1 MRLDVRADWPTA
13 IDDDARDMVV
23 AAGVGR
29 LETVEQSQRHRHR
42 KAQLLYGVR
51 GAINCEMEEAVWIVP
66 PGSAIWIP
74 GDTPHT
80 VFGSGDVECVCLFI
94 HATPAARLPL
104 HGCAILISD
113 LLRHLLMRAS
123 EMPAQYD
130 PDGPEGRI
138 ASVILDELATA
149 PIENFRLPI
158 PSDPRLKALA
168 EAMIA
173 NPAASST
180 VAQWAAGV
188 GMSER
193 TLNRRLSSEI
203 GMGFGRWRRQLHI
216 LLALRW
222 LASGRSV
229 QSVGLDLGYES
240 TSSFV
245 SMFRKAVGQPPG
257 RYLAR

>member
-1 MRLDVRADWPTA
+1 
-13 IDDDARDMVV
+13 
-23 AAGVGR
+23 
-29 LETVEQSQRHRHR
+29 
-42 KAQLLYGVR
+42 
-51 GAINCEMEEAVWIVP
+51 
-66 PGSAIWIP
+66 
-74 GDTPHT
+74 
-80 VFGSGDVECVCLFI
+80 
-94 HATPAARLPL
+94 
-104 HGCAILISD
+104 
-113 LLRHLLMRAS
+113 MRAS

-158 PSDPRLKALA
+158 PSDPRLRALA

-203 GMGFGRWRRQLHI
+203 GMGFGRWRRQIHI

>member
-1 MRLDVRADWPTA
+1 M
-13 IDDDARDMVV
+13 
-23 AAGVGR
+23 
-29 LETVEQSQRHRHR
+29 
-42 KAQLLYGVR
+42 
-51 GAINCEMEEAVWIVP
+51 
-66 PGSAIWIP
+66 
-74 GDTPHT
+74 
-80 VFGSGDVECVCLFI
+80 
-94 HATPAARLPL
+94 
-104 HGCAILISD
+104 
-113 LLRHLLMRAS
+113 
-123 EMPAQYD
+123 
-130 PDGPEGRI
+130 
-138 ASVILDELATA
+138 ATA
-149 PIENFRLPI
+149 PTENFRLPI
-158 PSDPRLKALA
+158 PSDPRLRALA

-203 GMGFGRWRRQLHI
+203 GMGFGRWRRQIHI

>member
-1 MRLDVRADWPTA
+1 
-13 IDDDARDMVV
+13 
-23 AAGVGR
+23 
-29 LETVEQSQRHRHR
+29 
-42 KAQLLYGVR
+42 
-51 GAINCEMEEAVWIVP
+51 
-66 PGSAIWIP
+66 
-74 GDTPHT
+74 
-80 VFGSGDVECVCLFI
+80 
-94 HATPAARLPL
+94 
-104 HGCAILISD
+104 
-113 LLRHLLMRAS
+113 MRAS

-158 PSDPRLKALA
+158 PSDPRLRALA

-203 GMGFGRWRRQLHI
+203 GMGFGRWRRQIHI

-229 QSVGLDLGYES
+229 PVGRPRPGLRKHQQFRQHVSQGRRPTAWSLPRQIDHQLRLATYRMAISSRLRQRNGLSPSRHSSIAWGGIESWTDDDQRKPPHAKHYCEAHRLLYREIGAEGGFLG
-240 TSSFV
+240 
-245 SMFRKAVGQPPG
+245 P
-257 RYLAR
+257 

>member
-1 MRLDVRADWPTA
+1 M
-13 IDDDARDMVV
+13 
-23 AAGVGR
+23 
-29 LETVEQSQRHRHR
+29 
-42 KAQLLYGVR
+42 K
-51 GAINCEMEEAVWIVP
+51 CP
-66 PGSAIWIP
+66 PSTTLT
-74 GDTPHT
+74 D
-80 VFGSGDVECVCLFI
+80 
-94 HATPAARLPL
+94 
-104 HGCAILISD
+104 
-113 LLRHLLMRAS
+113 
-123 EMPAQYD
+123 
-130 PDGPEGRI
+130 EGRI